1 MFCYQCEETNK
12 GEGCTIAGV
21 CGKKDEVSNLQDMLI
36 YVLKGISIS
45 NIEAKK
51 QGIKNE
57 KADIFIVN
65 ELFSTITNTN
75 FDKTYFLNKIKEAL
89 KLRNNI
95 NNEISKV
102 QNYDAVTWNPKD
114 DEDILRKAKE
124 VGILSTENEDIRSL
138 QYLLIYGIKGIAA
151 YVHHA
156 YELGKKDE
164 EIFNFMQEGLSAT
177 LKELS
182 ADELTSL
189 VLKCGEYGVKTL
201 ALLDDANTST
211 YGHPEPTDVN
221 IGVGKNPGI
230 LISGHDLKD
239 LKELLD
245 QTEDTGV
252 DVYTHGEML
261 PSNAYPYFKK
271 YKHFIGNYGNAWWE
285 QKEEFERFNEIG
297 RASCRERV

>member
-21 CGKKDEVSNLQDMLI
+21 CGKKDEVANLQDMLI

-102 QNYDAVTWNPKD
+102 QNYDAVTWTPKD
-114 DEDILRKAKE
+114 DEDIFRKAK
-124 VGILSTENEDIRSL
+124 
-138 QYLLIYGIKGIAA
+138 
-151 YVHHA
+151 
-156 YELGKKDE
+156 
-164 EIFNFMQEGLSAT
+164 
-177 LKELS
+177 
-182 ADELTSL
+182 
-189 VLKCGEYGVKTL
+189 
-201 ALLDDANTST
+201 
-211 YGHPEPTDVN
+211 
-221 IGVGKNPGI
+221 
-230 LISGHDLKD
+230 
-239 LKELLD
+239 
-245 QTEDTGV
+245 
-252 DVYTHGEML
+252 
-261 PSNAYPYFKK
+261 
-271 YKHFIGNYGNAWWE
+271 
-285 QKEEFERFNEIG
+285 
-297 RASCRERV
+297 